1 MIDYQRSR
9 NITYLLDIQ
18 TQVWK
23 YSLKGLIRH
32 RPRGRWR
39 LRRWSP
45 LQTKR
50 LELPKNI
57 REALRRFLGNVKKVL
72 GPETRIYLFGSFVR
86 GDWLVDSDIDLVV
99 VSPGLRGVP
108 WHERYPLLR
117 RMMPPD
123 IPTDI
128 LAYTPEEFEE
138 VRRRSVIIMDAE
150 SYWVELTEETL
161 T

>member
-1 MIDYQRSR
+1 MQI
-9 NITYLLDIQ
+9 
-18 TQVWK
+18 
-23 YSLKGLIRH
+23 
-32 RPRGRWR
+32 
-39 LRRWSP
+39 
-45 LQTKR
+45 KR

-57 REALRRFLGNVKKVL
+57 REALRQFLDNVKKVL

-99 VSPGLRGVP
+99 VSPGLRDVP

-150 SYWVELTEETL
+150 SYWVELTEEAL

>member
-1 MIDYQRSR
+1 M
-9 NITYLLDIQ
+9 
-18 TQVWK
+18 
-23 YSLKGLIRH
+23 
-32 RPRGRWR
+32 
-39 LRRWSP
+39 
-45 LQTKR
+45 
-50 LELPKNI
+50 
-57 REALRRFLGNVKKVL
+57 
-72 GPETRIYLFGSFVR
+72 YLFGSFVR

-99 VSPGLRGVP
+99 VSPGLRDVP

-150 SYWVELTEETL
+150 SYWVELTEEAL